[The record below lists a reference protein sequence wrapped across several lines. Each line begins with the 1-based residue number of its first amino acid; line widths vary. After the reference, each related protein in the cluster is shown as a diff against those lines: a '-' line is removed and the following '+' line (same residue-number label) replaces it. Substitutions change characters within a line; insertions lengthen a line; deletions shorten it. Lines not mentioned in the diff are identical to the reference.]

1 MLHVAS
7 CFSRAYFFF
16 LLIPRPPISTST
28 DTLFPYSTLFRSGAA
43 PVERLEDGLEGG
55 IARIAA
61 VMVRQQPD
69 SLGAERIAG
78 VVDLGEAGL
87 DIGQRQA
94 GEIPE
99 PAGKAD
105 AHLGRILVAVARE
118 PRRLVRVAEP
128 QPGRGDRRHRRLDA
142 EIGRAHV

>member
-87 DIGQRQA
+87 DIGQRSEEHTSELQS
-94 GEIPE
+94 PM
-99 PAGKAD
+99 
-105 AHLGRILVAVARE
+105 RISYAVFCLKKQKHTLNHTNNHHNTNYT
-118 PRRLVRVAEP
+118 PKITII
-128 QPGRGDRRHRRLDA
+128 HT
-142 EIGRAHV
+142 